1 MYILDLGL
9 KPSIVR
15 KWFRHSL
22 VSTKMPP
29 HAGFKAILAAT
40 GIPSKRLRASAR
52 ILARILPPRILARVL
67 ARILARDLAR
77 VLGGFRDAALSV
89 SNDNNNNHNN
99 NWSSHDGCG
108 CSRKG
113 FPQSGPSPYS
123 HIVSD
128 GAPMELPRRCG
139 DGELR
144 SFGVTSYPT
153 QQRQLQPPIRP
164 QKKHLMATNVVL

>member
-1 MYILDLGL
+1 MHPGATAEPSCSFARCLAEGLILHISGGFMYILDLGL

-67 ARILARDLAR
+67 ARILARDLALDLAR
-77 VLGGFRDAALSV
+77 VLGV
-89 SNDNNNNHNN
+89 
-99 NWSSHDGCG
+99 
-108 CSRKG
+108 
-113 FPQSGPSPYS
+113 
-123 HIVSD
+123 
-128 GAPMELPRRCG
+128 
-139 DGELR
+139 
-144 SFGVTSYPT
+144 FGK
-153 QQRQLQPPIRP
+153 QHCQ
-164 QKKHLMATNVVL
+164 